1 VLCIPLVI
9 VLLIL
14 TIGVEVIVVLAW
26 FAALV
31 KGRVPDSFH
40 RILTKFQRFSA
51 NLMAYEYLLVAKW
64 PGVEYP
70 RPGEQVSI
78 EIPHVKQSRA
88 SIFFRA
94 LLSIP
99 AGFLAACWNFAHSLI
114 VVVMWVWI
122 LIRGR
127 APKALHQY
135 GALWLRY
142 NVRLSSYSLLLTPEQ
157 PWHGMRGDGVA
168 PTGLALA
175 TSHVDTPL
183 EISDDAET
191 VDDSPATTQLARA
204 EDEASVDDGYRWNVS
219 NGARRLVNWSVPLGG
234 LLFIAY
240 LGVIIAFSAGRISA
254 TVQVTNSYNATY
266 NVEKVF
272 STAVT
277 KCPTISCINV
287 ASETALSGEVRA
299 RAYLTDNFARASS
312 QYTAY
317 GDDLVALISDYSLMS
332 HESTVTAVR
341 ATLTSWQAET
351 IKTQTDANALFAALA

>member
-1 VLCIPLVI
+1 
-9 VLLIL
+9 
-14 TIGVEVIVVLAW
+14 
-26 FAALV
+26 
-31 KGRVPDSFH
+31 
-40 RILTKFQRFSA
+40 
-51 NLMAYEYLLVAKW
+51 
-64 PGVEYP
+64 
-70 RPGEQVSI
+70 
-78 EIPHVKQSRA
+78 
-88 SIFFRA
+88 
-94 LLSIP
+94 
-99 AGFLAACWNFAHSLI
+99 
-114 VVVMWVWI
+114 
-122 LIRGR
+122 
-127 APKALHQY
+127 
-135 GALWLRY
+135 
-142 NVRLSSYSLLLTPEQ
+142 
-157 PWHGMRGDGVA
+157 MRGDGVA